1 MTSTNWNTAFIR
13 GILQGERE
21 GEGEGGRERERERVR
36 GGEGGRGGKERER
49 VRGGRESEREGR
61 GGKERERVRGGRG
74 REGKEHKA
82 HGWLLPQDFN
92 LVKKKDDRD
101 LTPVTP
107 VT

>member
-1 MTSTNWNTAFIR
+1 MESCK
-13 GILQGERE
+13 
-21 GEGEGGRERERERVR
+21 ERERERVR
-36 GGEGGRGGKERER
+36 GG
-49 VRGGRESEREGR
+49 RGGRQGEREGR
-61 GGKERERVRGGRG
+61 QG
-74 REGKEHKA
+74 REGREAGRARGKAGEGGKEHKA